1 MSRLYID
8 FGFKLGVLGGVSRE
22 MIHFW
27 MDLDIRGEL
36 EFILVSAQLL
46 QLRAE
51 DLLSRYRENVQE
63 LELFRATRFD

>member
-1 MSRLYID
+1 
-8 FGFKLGVLGGVSRE
+8 
-22 MIHFW
+22 MIHLL
-27 MDLDIRGEL
+27 MDLDIQVEL

-63 LELFRATRFD
+63 LELFRVTRCD